1 MEKVEKNG
9 NELKQRNTS
18 NGIGPTIA
26 NQLRTHTKKNALAKW
41 INTTNECV
49 NGLKDI
55 NREGKKDE
63 MH

>member
-26 NQLRTHTKKNALAKW
+26 NQLRTHTKKNARAR
-41 INTTNECV
+41 T
-49 NGLKDI
+49 
-55 NREGKKDE
+55 REMNKYDKRVCE
-63 MH
+63 WVKRYK

>member
-26 NQLRTHTKKNALAKW
+26 NQLRTHTRKKRARSHSR
-41 INTTNECV
+41 
-49 NGLKDI
+49 NG
-55 NREGKKDE
+55 
-63 MH
+63 